1 MEGTRYNRGKWLDKE
16 DDLLKTAYHKY
27 ESHCWRKISDMVS
40 TRSPIQCMHRW
51 TKILKPGLTKGK
63 WSIEEDVVLN
73 KYVKIYGGEKNWLE
87 IARHLPGRS
96 SKQCRERW
104 TNILQ
109 PGVKKGE
116 WTSDDDKKIFQYYLQ
131 YGARWTEIATHMVG
145 RTENSIKNR
154 FYSTLRRFANKD
166 RQNGVLETSAESL
179 CKEKLLTYV
188 ERALVEDT
196 NFKCKRGRKPYHA
209 YVASKPGIRKCKSLP
224 NIIDPVEKP
233 VLRKVKSCMQIVYKP
248 KIKKIFSVKR
258 VVKKIKEIDPIE
270 RQKVTDAIAA
280 HEALLREQAMVVE
293 RRDARIDKSAD
304 GYLIPSNAL
313 IAQFQSPSMNSV
325 KEENDKCNES
335 DIIGDGSKTV
345 IKPHPKLPVVIPCVE
360 RNTSMYDIIKKNNEI
375 LEHFRFVKN
384 NIEEP
389 LEGVRSH
396 IQNQLEDTEKLLK
409 NMEQKYTP

>member
-1 MEGTRYNRGKWLDKE
+1 
-16 DDLLKTAYHKY
+16 
-27 ESHCWRKISDMVS
+27 
-40 TRSPIQCMHRW
+40 MHRW

-116 WTSDDDKKIFQYYLQ
+116 WTCDDDKKIFQFYLQ
-131 YGARWTEIATHMVG
+131 YGARWTEIATHMIG

-209 YVASKPGIRKCKSLP
+209 YVAGRPGIRKCKSLP
-224 NIIDPVEKP
+224 CILDPVERP

-258 VVKKIKEIDPIE
+258 VVKKIREIDPAE
-270 RQKVTDAIAA
+270 KQKVTDAIAA
-280 HEALLREQAMVVE
+280 HEALMREQAMIVE
-293 RRDARIDKSAD
+293 RKDVRVDKFGD
-304 GYLIPSNAL
+304 TYMMTSNGMMN
-313 IAQFQSPSMNSV
+313 QFQNASAHV
-325 KEENDKCNES
+325 QDENNKCSDTDKMS
-335 DIIGDGSKTV
+335 DESKTV
-345 IKPHPKLPVVIPCVE
+345 IKPQPKLPVVIPCVE

-375 LEHFRFVKN
+375 LEHFRFLKN
-384 NIEEP
+384 NIVEP